1 MPATGSLRAS
11 VTDLPPSSPA
21 VTDTASLIFSA
32 LAGLHNLT
40 ANDAE
45 LLHRAAAGARFIQTL
60 GTYSR
65 LERDLFR
72 IALAEL
78 SESDA
83 YVVEAAA
90 CCAVDIAIS
99 RNPQAWRADAD
110 LQRRALW
117 LAAVLRLA
125 EALCVRGSLAPDGA
139 YATWTGTELYL
150 EFDGSALTEARL
162 GCARSRAA
170 ALEALT
176 ERRVILAHSATRR
189 AQRETAAVTTDGR
202 ETFSRELRGANR
214 LATARA
220 S

>member
-1 MPATGSLRAS
+1 MPATGSRRAS
-11 VTDLPPSSPA
+11 VTDLPSPSHA
-21 VTDTASLIFSA
+21 IAKTADLLFAA

-45 LLHRAAAGARFIQTL
+45 LLHRAAAGARLIRSM
-60 GTYSR
+60 GTYSQ

-78 SESDA
+78 DESDA

-90 CCAVDIAIS
+90 CCTVDIAIS
-99 RNPQAWRADAD
+99 RSRRTWRAGAA

-125 EALCVRGSLAPDGA
+125 EALCGRGGHAPDGA
-139 YATWTGTELYL
+139 YATWTNAELYL
-150 EFDGSALTEARL
+150 EFDGSALTEAGLSR
-162 GCARSRAA
+162 ARSRVA

-176 ERRVILAHSATRR
+176 ERSVILAHSATRR
-189 AQRETAAVTTDGR
+189 AQRETSAAPEDR
-202 ETFSRELRGANR
+202 ETLGRELRGPRR